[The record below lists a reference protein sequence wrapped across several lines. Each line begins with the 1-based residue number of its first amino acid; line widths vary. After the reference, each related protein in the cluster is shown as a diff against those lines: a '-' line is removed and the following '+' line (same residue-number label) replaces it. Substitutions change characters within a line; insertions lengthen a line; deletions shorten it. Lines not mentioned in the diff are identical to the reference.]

1 MVLVFPLM
9 TLTYFFLDKVLKNGA
24 NETCRRQ
31 TAFKMFEM
39 VLPTNCLCLTILWS
53 WVKTD
58 QYLVHA

>member
-24 NETCRRQ
+24 SETCRRQ

-39 VLPTNCLCLTILWS
+39 VLPTNCLIVFDHSVVLG
-53 WVKTD
+53 
-58 QYLVHA
+58 

>member
-24 NETCRRQ
+24 SETCRRQ

-39 VLPTNCLCLTILWS
+39 VLPTNRLIVFDHSVVLG
-53 WVKTD
+53 
-58 QYLVHA
+58 